1 MRSCKARYIVPL
13 RAFSAQRRCIPQRL
27 IRIMQ
32 AVAHIIAKMGN
43 HMNRSIV
50 VLALVAL
57 AAPWA
62 VLADP
67 PKTLRVVETV
77 EIKAPVSKVW
87 ATVKN
92 FDSLNVWHPA
102 FAKDEIIKGTN
113 NQPGAVRQ
121 LTVKDGP
128 TFTERLLA
136 FTPKTHSF
144 KYKIIDPSPL
154 PIRSYRSTV
163 AVTPSADGGS
173 VVTWTGAFKRKNASD
188 NPPDAESD
196 AGVTKFITGVY
207 RGGLDNL
214 KKMIEG

>member
-1 MRSCKARYIVPL
+1 
-13 RAFSAQRRCIPQRL
+13 
-27 IRIMQ
+27 
-32 AVAHIIAKMGN
+32 
-43 HMNRSIV
+43 MNRSIV

-77 EIKAPVSKVW
+77 QVKAPVSKVW
-87 ATVKN
+87 ATIKD
-92 FDSLNVWHPA
+92 FDSLNSWHPA
-102 FAKDEIIKGTN
+102 FAKDEIITGTN
-113 NQPGAVRQ
+113 NKPGAVRQ

-128 TFTERLLA
+128 TFTEKLLA
-136 FTPKTHSF
+136 FSPKTHSF
-144 KYKIIDPSPL
+144 RYKIIDESPL
-154 PIRSYRSTV
+154 PIRTYRSTIS
-163 AVTPSADGGS
+163 VTAGADGGS
-173 VVTWTGAFKRKNASD
+173 VVTWTGTFKRKNVSD

>member
-1 MRSCKARYIVPL
+1 
-13 RAFSAQRRCIPQRL
+13 
-27 IRIMQ
+27 
-32 AVAHIIAKMGN
+32 
-43 HMNRSIV
+43 MNRSIV

-62 VLADP
+62 VLAEA

-77 EIKAPVSKVW
+77 EIKAPAAKVW
-87 ATVKN
+87 ATIKD
-92 FDSLNVWHPA
+92 FDSLNTWHPG

-113 NQPGAVRQ
+113 DKVGAVRQ

-128 TFTERLLA
+128 TFTEQLLA
-136 FTPKTHSF
+136 YTPKSHSF

-154 PIRSYRSTV
+154 PIIGYSSTV
-163 AVTPSADGGS
+163 SVKAGTGGVT
-173 VVTWTGAFKRKNASD
+173 VVTWSGWFKRKNAAE

-196 AGVTKFITGVY
+196 AGVTKFVTGVY